1 MVWSHLK
8 KKRTKFLTHEVNGLL
23 PGVRYKF
30 QAPLALEKKRR
41 WSRRSKHGDHVL
53 IGVRR

>member
-30 QAPLALEKKRR
+30 QAPLALKKNED
-41 WSRRSKHGDHVL
+41 GADVANMETMY
-53 IGVRR
+53 